1 MTRIALLVCAAGVVL
16 ATACLLTGVLA
27 WGCRA
32 EDAPA
37 PAATPSTAAGAPV
50 AEDVKKPAPAT
61 PRPQAQPAGR
71 EKPAVPAPIYVGAY
85 SVDHEF
91 DLITD
96 ECMEIIRTKRILF
109 ASRSWG
115 LNLGKVMGNK
125 NKKYELVWDP
135 YTKPQINAQERVL
148 KPDVFDQPKIV
159 HYVFQMDARRWAYMD
174 DFLRKDPWKFGG
186 KIDAAFQS
194 LYCGPRREAQQ
205 MGEEYFPM
213 LDKLV
218 KDFPKVKFAIWT
230 HPISGDGLDNKGQEK
245 SPESDWNIGGGD
257 YSEAVIR
264 RYYGKLP
271 ILDILDIVSTDPDGK
286 PCTFQYNGKA
296 YRKMCPQYHI
306 ERGKADLIH
315 PNSTEGRE
323 RLAKG
328 FVLLLA
334 KMFCADKL
342 PPMETPKPVILQPK
356 K

>member
-1 MTRIALLVCAAGVVL
+1 MNRIVSMFHAGGLALAA
-16 ATACLLTGVLA
+16 ACLLTGAFA
-27 WGCRA
+27 WWCQA

-37 PAATPSTAAGAPV
+37 PVPEPADATVAPATEDAEKPSPATSRMQTRPAGRA
-50 AEDVKKPAPAT
+50 KPAPA
-61 PRPQAQPAGR
+61 
-71 EKPAVPAPIYVGAY
+71 APIYVGAY

-96 ECMEIIRTKRILF
+96 ECMEILRTKRILF

-125 NKKYELVWDP
+125 DKKYELVWEP
-135 YTKPQINAQERVL
+135 YTKPQINDQERVL
-148 KPDVFDQPKIV
+148 TSDVFDQPKIV
-159 HYVFQMDARRWAYMD
+159 HYVFQMAPRRWAYMD
-174 DFLRKDPWKFGG
+174 DFLRKDPWRFGG
-186 KIDAAFQS
+186 KIDGAFQS
-194 LYCGPRREAQQ
+194 LYCGPRKEAQQ
-205 MGEEYFPM
+205 MADEYFPM
-213 LDKLV
+213 LDKWV

-230 HPISGDGLDNKGQEK
+230 HPISGDGLDHKGQEK
-245 SPESDWNIGGGD
+245 SPESEWNIGGGD

-271 ILDILDIVSTDPDGK
+271 ILDILDIVSTHADGK

-296 YRKMCPQYHI
+296 YRKMCEEYHI

-315 PNSTEGRE
+315 ANSTAGRE

-342 PPMETPKPVILQPK
+342 PPMETPKPTILQSRK
-356 K
+356 